1 MAGKPREPATFPVPP
16 VMYDE
21 RMLVTLV
28 EDDPLIANAVVT
40 AVSGVGHEC
49 AWVSDGAVAIENDA
63 VLASDL
69 VVLDLMLPGADGLDV
84 LRAARARGVR
94 TPVIVLTARGATADK
109 LEAFAA
115 GADDHLTKPFSMDE
129 LLARMEAVRRRVSD
143 RPPPQLTVG
152 DMTLNLA
159 NKRLVIGAESIDL
172 TPTESSILEMLMRFS
187 GQVVTRKMLCEHVW
201 GFDWDGPTNVIE
213 VHITRLRAK
222 IDASREGS
230 RIRTVRGRGYALTDG

>member
-1 MAGKPREPATFPVPP
+1 
-16 VMYDE
+16 MYHE
-21 RMLVTLV
+21 GMLVTLV
-28 EDDPLIANAVVT
+28 EDDPLIANAVVA
-40 AVSGVGHEC
+40 AVSGAGHQC
-49 AWVSDGAVAIENDA
+49 AWVSDGAVAIEDDA

-129 LLARMEAVRRRVSD
+129 LLARMEAVRRRASD
-143 RPPPQLTVG
+143 RPPPQLAVG

-222 IDASREGS
+222 IDAGREGS

>member
-1 MAGKPREPATFPVPP
+1 
-16 VMYDE
+16 MYDE
-21 RMLVTLV
+21 GMLVTLV
-28 EDDPLIANAVVT
+28 EDDPLIATAVVA
-40 AVSGVGHEC
+40 AVSGAGHEC
-49 AWVSDGAVAIENDA
+49 SWVSDGAVAIEDDA

-84 LRAARARGVR
+84 LRAARSRGVR

-115 GADDHLTKPFSMDE
+115 GADDHLTKPFAMDE
-129 LLARMEAVRRRVSD
+129 LLARMEAVRRRASD
-143 RPPPQLTVG
+143 RPPPQLTVV
-152 DMTLNLA
+152 DLTLNLA
-159 NKRLVIGAESIDL
+159 NKRLDIDGESIDL
-172 TPTESSILEMLMRFS
+172 TPTECSILEMLMRFS

-222 IDASREGS
+222 IDGGREGS